1 MVNSRNY
8 KVERIKLMKMTKLL
22 LVEDDQNLG
31 YLLKRYIELHDF
43 EVVWVE
49 NAADA
54 LGELQQKLIDLCILD
69 VNLPDQDG
77 FSLAKKIRQI
87 NPKQPFIFLTARN
100 LKADKL
106 YGFKLGSDDYLT
118 KPIDEEEMI
127 ARIKAVLNRT
137 QFLTTEQP
145 ALETCQIGKY
155 QFDYHNR
162 QLIFQEKIQQLTH
175 KENELLKLLYSQK
188 GKILDRKST
197 LKQLWGQV
205 DYFSRK
211 SMDVYISKLRKYL
224 KEDPQVSITNIHSKG
239 FILSD

>member
-1 MVNSRNY
+1 MA
-8 KVERIKLMKMTKLL
+8 KIL

-31 YLLKRYIELHDF
+31 YLLKRYIELHEF
-43 EVVWVE
+43 EVVWVK
-49 NAADA
+49 NATDA
-54 LGELQQKLIDLCILD
+54 LKKLQLQPIELCVLD

-77 FSLAKKIRQI
+77 FELAKNIRQQY
-87 NPKQPFIFLTARN
+87 PQQAFIFLTARN

-118 KPIDEEEMI
+118 KPVDEEEMI

-137 QFLTTEQP
+137 QHSGRQEMPQELYS
-145 ALETCQIGKY
+145 IGQY
-155 QFDYHNR
+155 QFDSFNR
-162 QLIFQEKIQQLTH
+162 QLIFNEKIQQLTH
-175 KENELLKLLYSQK
+175 KENELLQMLCQQK

-197 LKQLWGQV
+197 LKRLWGQA

-211 SMDVYISKLRKYL
+211 SMDVYISKLRRYL
-224 KEDPQVSITNIHSKG
+224 QDDPNVSITNIHSKG